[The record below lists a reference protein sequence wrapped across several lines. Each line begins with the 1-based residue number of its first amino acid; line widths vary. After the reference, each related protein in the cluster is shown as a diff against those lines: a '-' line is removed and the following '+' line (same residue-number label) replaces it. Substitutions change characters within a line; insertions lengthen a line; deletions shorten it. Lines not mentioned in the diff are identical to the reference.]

1 MFRKVLKIVMVIK
14 KKYDFFIVTHNLM
27 TTIAIDV
34 INLQHAYY
42 EHNSN
47 NLYLITFGNTYI

>member
-1 MFRKVLKIVMVIK
+1 MVIK